1 MGATPN
7 VLIVKYLKGLS
18 CDFEGSKYRL
28 EFNIKEYFDRRN
40 MGGRGVWLNLSNNIY
55 ENINAIHMDI
65 IQLVF
70 QKTV

>member
-18 CDFEGSKYRL
+18 CDFEGFKYKL
-28 EFNIKEYFDRRN
+28 ELNIEEYFDRRN